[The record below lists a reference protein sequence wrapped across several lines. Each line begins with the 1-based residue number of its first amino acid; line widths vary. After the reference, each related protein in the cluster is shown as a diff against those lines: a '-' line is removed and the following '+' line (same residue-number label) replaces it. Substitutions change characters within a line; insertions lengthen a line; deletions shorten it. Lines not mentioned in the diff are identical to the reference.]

1 MGIPMYGQN
10 KDGDRLN
17 QYADGLA
24 KVKVISKSDVLTA
37 ADSGSYIVFD
47 NAAANVTVDLPS
59 PVAGMW
65 FEFSFAGTA
74 AEAQDYIIDTKS
86 DTNYFRGGLSILD
99 TDATTDG
106 AEALVAILP
115 DGNSNSTM
123 TLKTIDNGTHFRLV
137 SDGTLW
143 YTSGQICSATATA
156 VVYGDQP

>member
-1 MGIPMYGQN
+1 MANPMYGQN
-10 KDGDRLN
+10 KDDARLN
-17 QYADGLA
+17 KYADGLA
-24 KVKVISKSDVLTA
+24 KVKVITKSEVLHA
-37 ADSGSYIVFD
+37 SDSGSYIVFD
-47 NAAANVTVDLPS
+47 MVSANATIKLPS
-59 PVAGMW
+59 PSDGMW

-74 AEAQDYIIDTKS
+74 AEAQDYIIDTGS

-115 DGNSNSTM
+115 DGNSNSKM
-123 TLKTIDNGTHFRLV
+123 TLKTVDNGTHFRLV

-156 VVYGDQP
+156 VVYADQ